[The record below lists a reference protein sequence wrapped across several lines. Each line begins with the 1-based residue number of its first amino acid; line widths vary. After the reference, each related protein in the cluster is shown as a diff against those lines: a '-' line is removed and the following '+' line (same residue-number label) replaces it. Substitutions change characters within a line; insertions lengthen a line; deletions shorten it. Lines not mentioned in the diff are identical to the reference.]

1 MSGAGGAQACA
12 THGRAERAHAREWWR
27 NLQAKRTRTRAAP
40 DVREGQR
47 AAQRRSARASA
58 LRHSTAGTREE
69 AQGKSPGVSTAAP
82 LPEGAERAGTG
93 AVANVP
99 FAGSTAH

>member
-1 MSGAGGAQACA
+1 MLMDDACKDHSHPRGAELP
-12 THGRAERAHAREWWR
+12 R
-27 NLQAKRTRTRAAP
+27 AP
-40 DVREGQR
+40 D
-47 AAQRRSARASA
+47 
-58 LRHSTAGTREE
+58 
-69 AQGKSPGVSTAAP
+69 VSTAAP